1 MGEHSN
7 NNWSIYSRCQYLFHQ
22 AFFRGLNF
30 FIFFLMS
37 RWCFRNFLSA
47 AAPFSCRET
56 TGNNY
61 IFELKAF
68 CLVLLYEADV
78 SVISLALLVV
88 LPFGDSVF
96 LFRPDGPGPY
106 NLNKIVNAV

>member
-1 MGEHSN
+1 M
-7 NNWSIYSRCQYLFHQ
+7 SISFSSGFLQGAKFLLF
-22 AFFRGLNF
+22 F
-30 FIFFLMS
+30 FFLIS

-56 TGNNY
+56 TGKNY
-61 IFELKAF
+61 ILELKAF

-96 LFRPDGPGPY
+96 LFRPDGPGPH